1 MMTKHSEKTY
11 TRELLIKKTAL
22 LKRFA
27 ECSAMGGKRGRTA
40 GRELF
45 LDTEEGRIRALGY
58 RMEIPERL
66 PLFINMHGGGFILG
80 HPEMDDAYLMNVA
93 EKANVKI
100 LNVEYSLAPQFPF
113 PAAVNECYSVV
124 KYARDH
130 PEALGIDGDRIAVG
144 GHSAGGNITAAICI
158 KNAGTKGLRICCAIL
173 DYPPLDLYT
182 DSALKPRGKGLVARL
197 FLSHGMSRIFDA
209 SYCIHK
215 EDRKNPLISPVYA
228 SRDQLATF
236 PPTLVITAGKD
247 SLCAEGERFRDLLID
262 AGVDVTHR
270 RFEKSPHGF
279 TLSNRADAKEGW
291 QMMID
296 HLKRWISTTG
306 TVSSCGTAHENP
318 ES

>member
-1 MMTKHSEKTY
+1 MIAKHSEKIY
-11 TRELLIKKTAL
+11 TQEMLIRKTAL
-22 LKRFA
+22 IRKLT

-45 LDTEEGRIRALGY
+45 LDTEAGRIRALGY
-58 RMEIPERL
+58 RMDAPERL
-66 PLFINMHGGGFILG
+66 PLFINIHGGGFILG
-80 HPEMDDAYLMNVA
+80 RPEMDDAYLMNVA
-93 EKANVKI
+93 ERANVKI

-113 PAAVNECYSVV
+113 PAAVNECYSAV
-124 KYARDH
+124 KYAQDYS
-130 PEALGIDGDRIAVG
+130 EKLGIDGDRIAIG

-158 KNAGTKGLRICCAIL
+158 KNAETKELRICCAIL

-197 FLSHGMSRIFDA
+197 FLTHGMSRLFD
-209 SYCIHK
+209 SCYCIRK

-228 SRDQLATF
+228 SREQLAVF

-247 SLCAEGERFRDLLID
+247 SLCAEGERFRDLLIE

-291 QMMID
+291 QMMIN
-296 HLKRWISTTG
+296 HLKRSVG
-306 TVSSCGTAHENP
+306 TDL
-318 ES
+318 